1 MSAPH
6 WTAPAVA
13 QIAPGQ
19 PDRDG
24 SKILAQLE
32 AGWARTMQ
40 TPHRSAPLLAASD
53 GAIRAALKK
62 AGAV

>member
-13 QIAPGQ
+13 QIAPGL

-24 SKILAQLE
+24 SEIIAQLE
-32 AGWARTMQ
+32 ADWSRIMHA
-40 TPHRSAPLLAASD
+40 PHKPGRLLAASD
-53 GAIRAALKK
+53 EAIRAAFMK
-62 AGAV
+62 AGAA